1 MVFEKPGPQN
11 TEKTI
16 DIAIE
21 AARERGIRHIV
32 VASTK
37 GDTGVLC
44 ARKLKG
50 TGINLVVVSHN
61 AGFKTPGVLEFDAEA
76 KREIESLGGIVY
88 TGTMVLRSLGTALR
102 DKFGGSEQE
111 IVANTLRI
119 LGQGVKVC
127 AEITAMASDAGLIPQ
142 ENIIAVAGTGSGAD
156 TALVIFPQP
165 SNRFFDI
172 KIREFLAKPYGI

>member
-1 MVFEKPGPQN
+1 
-11 TEKTI
+11 
-16 DIAIE
+16 
-21 AARERGIRHIV
+21 
-32 VASTK
+32 
-37 GDTGVLC
+37 
-44 ARKLKG
+44 
-50 TGINLVVVSHN
+50 
-61 AGFKTPGVLEFDAEA
+61 
-76 KREIESLGGIVY
+76 
-88 TGTMVLRSLGTALR
+88 MVLRSLGTALR

>member
-76 KREIESLGGIVY
+76 KRKLSL
-88 TGTMVLRSLGTALR
+88 
-102 DKFGGSEQE
+102 
-111 IVANTLRI
+111 
-119 LGQGVKVC
+119 
-127 AEITAMASDAGLIPQ
+127 
-142 ENIIAVAGTGSGAD
+142 
-156 TALVIFPQP
+156 LVEL
-165 SNRFFDI
+165 S
-172 KIREFLAKPYGI
+172 IRGRWF